1 MTPAVA
7 TIQLGYSTDR
17 EALSSM
23 TMGAA
28 CHNTDALTGG
38 TAGMPQPCLQAAGME
53 GWRVIERQGRTERGC
68 TRSAWPHLKELLVIT
83 MKSTSTNNR
92 DCMQTGDPSKKKKT
106 TQAKSKTVRKRN
118 ISRCVDMQVPYNILS
133 DPRLNF
139 YQLPL
144 L

>member
-53 GWRVIERQGRTERGC
+53 SDRKTGVYRGERVHTLSTAPSER
-68 TRSAWPHLKELLVIT
+68 IT
-83 MKSTSTNNR
+83 SNNNE
-92 DCMQTGDPSKKKKT
+92 KHIYK
-106 TQAKSKTVRKRN
+106 
-118 ISRCVDMQVPYNILS
+118 
-133 DPRLNF
+133 
-139 YQLPL
+139 
-144 L
+144 

>member
-38 TAGMPQPCLQAAGME
+38 TAGMPQPCLQAVGME
-53 GWRVIERQGRTERGC
+53 GWRMIERQECTEERGC

-92 DCMQTGDPSKKKKT
+92 DCMQTGDPSKKPNPS
-106 TQAKSKTVRKRN
+106 TQQDREEKEH
-118 ISRCVDMQVPYNILS
+118 
-133 DPRLNF
+133 F
-139 YQLPL
+139 PL
-144 L
+144 C

>member
-53 GWRVIERQGRTERGC
+53 GWRVIERQERTEERGR
-68 TRSAWPHLKELLVIT
+68 TRSAWPLLKELLVTT

-92 DCMQTGDPSKKKKT
+92 DCMQTRDPSKK
-106 TQAKSKTVRKRN
+106 TQPKQTARQRGKGTFPVVL
-118 ISRCVDMQVPYNILS
+118 ICTY
-133 DPRLNF
+133 
-139 YQLPL
+139 
-144 L
+144 